1 MSQYRTNRRRPE
13 SGFTLI
19 ELMIVVMIIS
29 LASAIAIPVL
39 KDATTK
45 AHRNATIADGTRL
58 HDAFTAYYVDEGH
71 FPSEWGPGGL
81 NRSTLEPLTTEG
93 YFPIAQPFLGK
104 LAGGRLLLYLAPDV
118 ESPNSQYIA
127 VMRAAYDPHVIMV
140 VAHTGI
146 ISSAG
151 HFLDGVYLIN
161 NGQLEDADEL
171 N

>member
-1 MSQYRTNRRRPE
+1 MSQHGMNRRRQE
-13 SGFTLI
+13 TGFTLI

-29 LASAIAIPVL
+29 MASAIAIPVL

-45 AHRNATIADGTRL
+45 AHRNAAIADGTRL
-58 HDAFTAYYVDEGH
+58 HDAFTAYYLDEGQ

-81 NRSTLEPLTTEG
+81 DRGTLEPLTTEG
-93 YFPIAQPFLGK
+93 YFPIAAPFLGK

-118 ESPNSQYIA
+118 ETPNSQYIA
-127 VMRAAYDPHVIMV
+127 IMRAAYDPNVIMV

-151 HFLDGVYLIN
+151 HFLDGVYLIDD
-161 NGQLEDADEL
+161 GTLQEADEL